1 MNARPSAD
9 QTARA
14 LALNVR
20 MLAGAV
26 RHDVPFVCAG
36 TCAIDGQPFAVRSL
50 RLRPHVMTLA
60 FEGRTDRTRTR
71 TYAPVIVQFYN
82 PSGMLIVQDYRV
94 VDHSWTV
101 GEYVSSSQEFAV
113 EYEDRQPPPPIRG
126 TSAAD
131 SFVQYRRPERPQK
144 VLKEY
149 KKTPKKKEKATRG
162 EGTSDLF

>member
-1 MNARPSAD
+1 VNRPTAD

-26 RHDVPFVCAG
+26 RHDVPFTCAG
-36 TCAIDGQPFAVRSL
+36 TCAIDGEPFAVRSL

-82 PSGMLIVQDYRV
+82 PSGMLIVQDFRI
-94 VDHSWTV
+94 VDHSWAAE
-101 GEYVSSSQEFAV
+101 EYITGLQEFTV
-113 EYEDRQPPPPIRG
+113 EYEDRQPPPPIQG

-131 SFVQYRRPERPQK
+131 SFVQYRRPEKPQK

-149 KKTPKKKEKATRG
+149 KKAPQKKAKAGHG
-162 EGTSDLF
+162 EGSADLF